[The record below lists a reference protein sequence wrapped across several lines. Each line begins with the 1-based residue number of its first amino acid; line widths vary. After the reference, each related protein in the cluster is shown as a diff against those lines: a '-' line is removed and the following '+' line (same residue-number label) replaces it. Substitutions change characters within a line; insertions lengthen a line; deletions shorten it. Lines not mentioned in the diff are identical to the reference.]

1 MITAIIF
8 PTRVTKNIV
17 TAIDHIITNSLL
29 HSIIDKGIIKIDISD
44 HFPIFLLAGT
54 KKMTTE

>member
-8 PTRVTKNIV
+8 PTRVTKNIA

-44 HFPIFLLAGT
+44 HFPKFLLTGT